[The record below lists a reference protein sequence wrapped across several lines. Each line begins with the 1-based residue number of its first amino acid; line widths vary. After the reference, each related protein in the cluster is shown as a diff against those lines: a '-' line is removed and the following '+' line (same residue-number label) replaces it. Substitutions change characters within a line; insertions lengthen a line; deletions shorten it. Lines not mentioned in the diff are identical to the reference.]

1 MVSNAIF
8 RGNLFHVWLCVTN
21 HKFASIPSFKYAN
34 LNSFWLGNLMLSFY
48 QIFTF
53 VSIKCSNKISIYGAW
68 YLVSRLLWL
77 CSVQKNIFIFVT
89 KLLGAITAIFGALIY
104 WIQFKYLSNTYFNHK
119 ASDDLLTKW
128 YVSSTSHLKMNSNFF
143 LASLHLK

>member
-1 MVSNAIF
+1 MIDFLIAGRYYRYLTNYLSIVYLPSIYSVVSNSIF

-34 LNSFWLGNLMLSFY
+34 LNSFWLGNLTLSFY

-104 WIQFKYLSNTYFNHK
+104 WIQFKIFI
-119 ASDDLLTKW
+119 
-128 YVSSTSHLKMNSNFF
+128 
-143 LASLHLK
+143 